1 MSQQPPRRRS
11 RRSRTHNSKFI
22 TRAQMKRE
30 NHLFE
35 NGQRFNPSIHPP
47 DFMASPW
54 FNLIVR
60 IENFTAI
67 VHTATE
73 VSGLASV
80 PVRIKSQLNLP
91 DEVLIE
97 FRIQNVRIWGPIVP
111 MNSSSAL
118 SNLRAQFYSLVPLAG
133 TTTGTSFAILE
144 DIAAYPDQVSRAS
157 LGFTYPKAQQSIA
170 LQQNTNGYICL
181 LVSGGGAGN
190 VAYLK
195 VLWRPRPPFNT
206 VAQLPLL
213 DHPSDDNGHQTDDDN
228 EGYLTSFDK
237 L

>member
-1 MSQQPPRRRS
+1 MSQQTPRRRS
-11 RRSRTHNSKFI
+11 RRSRTHKSGFV
-22 TRAQMKRE
+22 TRAQLRRE
-30 NHLFE
+30 NHLLE

-47 DFMASPW
+47 DFIASPW

-60 IENFTAI
+60 IEDFSYI

-73 VSGLASV
+73 ISGYASI

-91 DEVLIE
+91 DSTLVE
-97 FRIQNVRIWGPIVP
+97 FRVQNIRIWGPVLP

-133 TTTGTSFAILE
+133 TTTGTSYAILQ

-170 LQQNTNGYICL
+170 LQQATNGLICT
-181 LVSGGGAGN
+181 LVSGRGAGN
-190 VAYLK
+190 VAYVK
-195 VLWRPRPPFNT
+195 VVWRPRPPFSEVT
-206 VAQLPLL
+206 SLPMF
-213 DHPSDDNGHQTDDDN
+213 DHQSDDEN
-228 EGYLTSFDK
+228 EGYVTSFDK